1 MKTLIYL
8 YNMKQF
14 LITENEA
21 DRILNM
27 HKFYTSKNYLVENQE
42 QELDEYGSPYS
53 QEDLENMRNLYDQDP
68 SQFANYFKQR
78 QEMKSYDEDSQFS
91 ELLEIIM
98 DYLDEHPNDAPRL
111 RKMLNTYTSKMFE
124 Q

>member
-53 QEDLENMRNLYDQDP
+53 QEDLENIRNLYDQDP
-68 SQFANYFKQR
+68 SQFEDYFKQR

>member
-8 YNMKQF
+8 YNMKNF

-27 HKFYTSKNYLVENQE
+27 HKFYTSKNYLVESEE
-42 QELDEYGSPYS
+42 QELDEYGSVYS
-53 QEDLENMRNLYDQDP
+53 QEDLENMRNLYDRDP
-68 SQFANYFKQR
+68 SQFADYFKQR

>member
-1 MKTLIYL
+1 
-8 YNMKQF
+8 MKQF

-68 SQFANYFKQR
+68 SQFADYFKQR

>member
-14 LITENEA
+14 LISESEA

-27 HKFYTSKNYLVENQE
+27 HKFFTSKNYLVESEE
-42 QELDEYGSPYS
+42 QELDEQGSAYS
-53 QEDLENMRNLYDQDP
+53 QEVLQAMRDLYDKDP
-68 SQFANYFKQR
+68 SQFNDYSKQR
-78 QEMKSYDEDSQFS
+78 EEMKSYEQDPSFS
-91 ELLEIIM
+91 DLLEIIM

-111 RKMLNTYTSKMFE
+111 RKMLNTYTSNFFE
-124 Q
+124 D

>member
-27 HKFYTSKNYLVENQE
+27 HKFYTSKNYLVENEE

-68 SQFANYFKQR
+68 SQFADYFKQR

-91 ELLEIIM
+91 ELMEIIM

>member
-14 LITENEA
+14 LISESES

-27 HKFYTSKNYLVENQE
+27 HKFFTSKNYLVESEE
-42 QELDEYGSPYS
+42 QELDEQGSAYS
-53 QEDLENMRNLYDQDP
+53 QEELQAMRDLYDKDP
-68 SQFANYFKQR
+68 SQFNDYSKQR
-78 QEMKSYDEDSQFS
+78 EEMKSYEQDPSFS
-91 ELLEIIM
+91 DLLEIIM

-111 RKMLNTYTSKMFE
+111 RKMLNTYTSNFFE
-124 Q
+124 D